1 MKNLANMT
9 DLMQRIDQLKLTA
22 IEEQQTLA
30 KSLNERITKSGN
42 RHRVTRI
49 RGY

>member
-22 IEEQQTLA
+22 IEEQEALA
-30 KSLNERITKSGN
+30 KFLNEQ
-42 RHRVTRI
+42 
-49 RGY
+49 